1 MVRIEDGKFIGL
13 HASGVQADVHYYET
27 GPGGGQPMIL
37 AQTGGAGA
45 SAYMCWYLNMSTFAD
60 AGYHVY
66 APDFLGYGLTKRAS
80 EEGGRIGTSE
90 FILAFMDTFGIGG
103 AHFIGNS
110 MGSNA
115 LTQFIMDHPDRV
127 KSLILTGSEPIVGT
141 EGLQALTKDMNKTVR
156 TDFVKE
162 MLGKPK
168 VIFDDM
174 KRATADFF
182 YDRDHPRIDE
192 VAKLRLEAI
201 NRPGIREKALDHA
214 SKTRESGRGY
224 FQASDLGKI
233 QAPTYLIHGRDE
245 RFFFPKDAASVLLN
259 CAIQVAMSIPNC
271 SCTILSHCGHWPQIE
286 KANTFN
292 ALALEFLDRQ
302 RAKAN

>member
-1 MVRIEDGKFIGL
+1 MASMDHGKFIRL
-13 HASGVQADVHYYET
+13 HASGGQADVHYHEAGT
-27 GPGGGQPMIL
+27 ENKESVVF

-45 SAYMCWYLNMSTFAD
+45 SAYMCWYLNMSAFAD

-66 APDFLGYGLTKRAS
+66 APDFLGYGLTKRVS

-90 FILAFMDTFGIGG
+90 FILAFMDAIGLGG
-103 AHFIGNS
+103 AHFVGNS

-115 LTQFIMDHPDRV
+115 LTQFVMDHPDRV
-127 KSLILTGSEPIVGT
+127 KSLILTGSEPIVET
-141 EGLQALTKDMNKTVR
+141 EGLQALTKNMNKTVR

-162 MLGKPK
+162 MLSKPK

-192 VAKLRLEAI
+192 VAKKRLEAI
-201 NRPGIREKALDHA
+201 NRPGLREKALDHA

-245 RFFFPKDAASVLLN
+245 RYFFPKDAASVLLN

-292 ALALEFLDRQ
+292 ALALEFLDRLRG
-302 RAKAN
+302 RAE